1 MYRPSHPFGSRGSK
15 CLLSEVATG
24 WKAGSGQLATP
35 EFIYEE
41 SLLLS
46 WWDTLY
52 TGSARLQPGQLYC
65 FDSETIWSQRKEM
78 RVVVHPSHVTWCSLQ
93 TIQFTFFSPRFA
105 ACSSTGKPFSDW
117 DVFRENCFEFYYLIH
132 HFPIIHYSYLP
143 ISISVNTSTMTISGK
158 ISWSLISGTYCI
170 FGRVAWKMNENST

>member
-1 MYRPSHPFGSRGSK
+1 MKDIQTLTADSQPKWVYATPWMTTNWSMYRPSHPFGSRGSK

-65 FDSETIWSQRKEM
+65 FNSETIWSQRKEM

-117 DVFRENCFEFYYLIH
+117 LGCLPRELFRILL
-132 HFPIIHYSYLP
+132 S
-143 ISISVNTSTMTISGK
+143 NTSLSNY
-158 ISWSLISGTYCI
+158 SL
-170 FGRVAWKMNENST
+170 

>member
-1 MYRPSHPFGSRGSK
+1 MKDSQTLTADSQPKWVYATPWMTTNWSMYRPSHPFGSRGSK

-41 SLLLS
+41 SLLSS

-65 FDSETIWSQRKEM
+65 FNSETIWSQRKEM
-78 RVVVHPSHVTWCSLQ
+78 RVVVTHHTL
-93 TIQFTFFSPRFA
+93 R
-105 ACSSTGKPFSDW
+105 
-117 DVFRENCFEFYYLIH
+117 DVHYKLFNLHSFHLGLLLAPQQVN
-132 HFPIIHYSYLP
+132 HFPIGMSSERTVSNFI
-143 ISISVNTSTMTISGK
+143 I
-158 ISWSLISGTYCI
+158 
-170 FGRVAWKMNENST
+170 